1 MATRTVPTAS
11 LLLVCP
17 AVATTRPGPLVSA
30 AGRPGQ
36 LLECSTRAG
45 AGPGSGAA
53 DSAAGLVR
61 PMPAEP
67 RVADGRPRRLAEP
80 PDQRVGEA
88 DGAGQAQED
97 QDEVDLDPPGR
108 PRQAVQ
114 DDRGGEPR
122 PALAVEAPEPAVE
135 VVELALVALG
145 RAHPD

>member
-88 DGAGQAQED
+88 DGAGQAEGLEERHVAALQRAE
-97 QDEVDLDPPGR
+97 
-108 PRQAVQ
+108 
-114 DDRGGEPR
+114 RGGDH
-122 PALAVEAPEPAVE
+122 EAR
-135 VVELALVALG
+135 ELH
-145 RAHPD
+145 RR